1 MRAISSV
8 FIEAIFAILVGLIV
22 LVLIF
27 PQLYV
32 PTWQVY
38 GKEQANTLARIVA
51 LSINGLVGAERG
63 RVTLTFAVPWDVK
76 IGKKGDTWFVQVSHE
91 KTRSDEMLLVIPL
104 EEKDIANANGLVISK
119 SEGFE
124 IKKL

>member
-38 GKEQANTLARIVA
+38 GKELMRVRDRHDRFFA
-51 LSINGLVGAERG
+51 LGPTHEEV
-63 RVTLTFAVPWDVK
+63 VTDIDAYEDAQKEKEGEKGSTDE
-76 IGKKGDTWFVQVSHE
+76 GKKKQKPRRRRHV
-91 KTRSDEMLLVIPL
+91 RL
-104 EEKDIANANGLVISK
+104 
-119 SEGFE
+119 
-124 IKKL
+124 